1 MLRRAWYG
9 LGHVR
14 SGLTSCFIFA
24 ATTVVLPCPARA
36 DVSSWLAVGGG
47 YATERDRPTG
57 KNDLAP
63 TITYSIGVGSSP
75 LQRWVFGGLVRGTT
89 LFGLGTD
96 VGLAVRAAT
105 GGFARGD
112 WGAAIEAGAMWRYWR
127 DGNYGEWPAQAV
139 VTGGSPWGFQIAV
152 GTQLEAID
160 GARSAVGFFAALEI
174 DLLRLTVMRQG
185 TTERWW
191 YNPAPAGGHADRSP

>member
-1 MLRRAWYG
+1 MTRPETDVLHDWDTRTRLGDGLR
-9 LGHVR
+9 VR
-14 SGLTSCFIFA
+14 ENI
-24 ATTVVLPCPARA
+24 
-36 DVSSWLAVGGG
+36 
-47 YATERDRPTG
+47 
-57 KNDLAP
+57 
-63 TITYSIGVGSSP
+63 
-75 LQRWVFGGLVRGTT
+75 
-89 LFGLGTD
+89 LFGL
-96 VGLAVRAAT
+96 LADT
-105 GGFARGD
+105 ARDCG
-112 WGAAIEAGAMWRYWR
+112 EALE
-127 DGNYGEWPAQAV
+127 EWPAQAV